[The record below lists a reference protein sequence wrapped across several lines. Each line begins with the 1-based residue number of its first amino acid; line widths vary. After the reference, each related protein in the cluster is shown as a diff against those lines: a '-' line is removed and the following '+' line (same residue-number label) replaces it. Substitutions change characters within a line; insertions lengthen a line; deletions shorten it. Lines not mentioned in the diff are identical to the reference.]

1 MNDDIM
7 EEQVKQWLSEEDL
20 LREVKYD
27 ENADFHFIIEFPKDN
42 IMDVVKPKGKDCLV
56 LACATQVAPQHTSL
70 MNSAD
75 AKTRKEFLMGLNF
88 GFNSFLVDFELQIAN
103 DILQQFVITDQ
114 IFEDGLTKNE
124 LIKTLKRIFKAKLH
138 CIWLIDEKFGS
149 VSVNVHP
156 SNENDMFI

>member
-114 IFEDGLTKNE
+114 IFEDGLTKHE

-149 VSVNVHP
+149 VSVTVNP
-156 SNENDMFI
+156 SNQNDMFI